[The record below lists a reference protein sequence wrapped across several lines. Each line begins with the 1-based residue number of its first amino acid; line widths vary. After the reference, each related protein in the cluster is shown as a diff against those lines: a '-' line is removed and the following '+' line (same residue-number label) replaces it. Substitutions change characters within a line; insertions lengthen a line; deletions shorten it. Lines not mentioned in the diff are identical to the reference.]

1 MYPTMTTTQPDSDF
15 QTMIDSTPYP
25 AEAFEFVQSGL
36 SHTQERLYE
45 ENAHLSTEE
54 RHIRGQEFCL
64 GLRDLAIERWGLMA
78 PSVLSHW
85 KIYRTADFG
94 RIVFSMI
101 DAGLMSK
108 TDEDTLD
115 DFRSVYEFDEAF
127 SRDALLTGIGAV

>member
-1 MYPTMTTTQPDSDF
+1 MPTAQHDF
-15 QTMIDSTPYP
+15 EWQSLLESAPYP

-36 SHTQERLYE
+36 SYTQERVYE
-45 ENAHLSTEE
+45 EDSQLGTEE

-78 PSVLSHW
+78 PAVLRNW
-85 KIYRTADFG
+85 KIHRTLDFG

-115 DFRSVYEFDEAF
+115 DFRGVYEFDEVF